1 MMSKYAEDIFREP
14 AVLRKKLDM
23 YLKTPQKTMLY
34 ARAAEK
40 FFYSSGKRYV
50 KFKLLEA
57 GVGGDFLE
65 VFSFFFIEKNYIETL
80 VIFICSIFLSW
91 ILLLIWVVC
100 GVFAKYSVCMN
111 FLKCLEMQDDEML
124 SIQGG
129 TNDWVI
135 YIAIIFIVA
144 ALSIGIFAAL

>member
-1 MMSKYAEDIFREP
+1 MVIFWRFF
-14 AVLRKKLDM
+14 
-23 YLKTPQKTMLY
+23 LY
-34 ARAAEK
+34 R
-40 FFYSSGKRYV
+40 
-50 KFKLLEA
+50 
-57 GVGGDFLE
+57 
-65 VFSFFFIEKNYIETL
+65 KNYIEAL

-91 ILLLIWVVC
+91 IPLLIWVVC

-144 ALSIGIFAAL
+144 VFLIGIFAAL

>member
-1 MMSKYAEDIFREP
+1 
-14 AVLRKKLDM
+14 M

-57 GVGGDFLE
+57 GVGGDFLQ
-65 VFSFFFIEKNYIETL
+65 VFSFFLYRKNYIEAL

-91 ILLLIWVVC
+91 IPLSIWVVC
-100 GVFAKYSVCMN
+100 GVSAKYSVCMN
-111 FLKCLEMQDDEML
+111 FLKCLEMQDDEIL

-144 ALSIGIFAAL
+144 AFSIGIFATL

>member
-23 YLKTPQKTMLY
+23 YLKIPQKTMLY

-65 VFSFFFIEKNYIETL
+65 VFSL
-80 VIFICSIFLSW
+80 
-91 ILLLIWVVC
+91 
-100 GVFAKYSVCMN
+100 
-111 FLKCLEMQDDEML
+111 
-124 SIQGG
+124 
-129 TNDWVI
+129 
-135 YIAIIFIVA
+135 
-144 ALSIGIFAAL
+144 

>member
-1 MMSKYAEDIFREP
+1 MIHQMMSKYAEDIFRKP

-23 YLKTPQKTMLY
+23 YLKT
-34 ARAAEK
+34 
-40 FFYSSGKRYV
+40 
-50 KFKLLEA
+50 
-57 GVGGDFLE
+57 
-65 VFSFFFIEKNYIETL
+65 
-80 VIFICSIFLSW
+80 
-91 ILLLIWVVC
+91 LIWVVC
-100 GVFAKYSVCMN
+100 GVFTKYSVCMN

-144 ALSIGIFAAL
+144 IFSICMFAAL

>member
-50 KFKLLEA
+50 KFQITWSWSWW
-57 GVGGDFLE
+57 GFFGG
-65 VFSFFFIEKNYIETL
+65 FFFIEK
-80 VIFICSIFLSW
+80 
-91 ILLLIWVVC
+91 
-100 GVFAKYSVCMN
+100 
-111 FLKCLEMQDDEML
+111 
-124 SIQGG
+124 
-129 TNDWVI
+129 
-135 YIAIIFIVA
+135 II
-144 ALSIGIFAAL
+144 

>member
-1 MMSKYAEDIFREP
+1 MGIFWN
-14 AVLRKKLDM
+14 
-23 YLKTPQKTMLY
+23 
-34 ARAAEK
+34 
-40 FFYSSGKRYV
+40 FF
-50 KFKLLEA
+50 L
-57 GVGGDFLE
+57 
-65 VFSFFFIEKNYIETL
+65 FSFFFIEKNYIETL

-91 ILLLIWVVC
+91 IPLLIWVVC

-111 FLKCLEMQDDEML
+111 FLKCFEMQDDEML

-144 ALSIGIFAAL
+144 AFSIGIFATL

>member
-50 KFKLLEA
+50 KFKLFEA

-65 VFSFFFIEKNYIETL
+65 VFSL
-80 VIFICSIFLSW
+80 
-91 ILLLIWVVC
+91 
-100 GVFAKYSVCMN
+100 
-111 FLKCLEMQDDEML
+111 
-124 SIQGG
+124 
-129 TNDWVI
+129 
-135 YIAIIFIVA
+135 
-144 ALSIGIFAAL
+144 

>member
-14 AVLRKKLDM
+14 AVLQKKLDM

-50 KFKLLEA
+50 KFQITWSWSWW
-57 GVGGDFLE
+57 GFFRG
-65 VFSFFFIEKNYIETL
+65 FFFFLYRKNYIEAL

-91 ILLLIWVVC
+91 IPLLIWVVC

-111 FLKCLEMQDDEML
+111 FFKM
-124 SIQGG
+124 S
-129 TNDWVI
+129 
-135 YIAIIFIVA
+135 
-144 ALSIGIFAAL
+144 

>member
-1 MMSKYAEDIFREP
+1 MGIFWN
-14 AVLRKKLDM
+14 
-23 YLKTPQKTMLY
+23 
-34 ARAAEK
+34 
-40 FFYSSGKRYV
+40 FF
-50 KFKLLEA
+50 L
-57 GVGGDFLE
+57 
-65 VFSFFFIEKNYIETL
+65 FSFFFIEKNYIETL

-91 ILLLIWVVC
+91 IPLLIWVVC

-111 FLKCLEMQDDEML
+111 FLKCLEMQDDEIL

-144 ALSIGIFAAL
+144 AFSFVMFAAV

>member
-50 KFKLLEA
+50 KFQITWSWWHFSLLS
-57 GVGGDFLE
+57 G
-65 VFSFFFIEKNYIETL
+65 FSFTEK
-80 VIFICSIFLSW
+80 VILRH
-91 ILLLIWVVC
+91 L
-100 GVFAKYSVCMN
+100 
-111 FLKCLEMQDDEML
+111 
-124 SIQGG
+124 
-129 TNDWVI
+129 
-135 YIAIIFIVA
+135 
-144 ALSIGIFAAL
+144 